1 MHKPDVMLQL
11 LRAFRSSR
19 CRYALAMNARL
30 PLRAGAVLR
39 KIMDGSRLVSAPGVY
54 DALSARLAAQEGFQA
69 VHASGGSVVR
79 SMGLPDLG
87 LADLSEMTARYAQIV
102 AAVGVPVIADGETGF
117 GNEQNTHRAVRA
129 LEAVGVAAIHIED
142 QTFPKRCGLYAG
154 VELIE
159 AETMVAKLTAAL
171 AARTSPELVI
181 IARTD
186 AKEVEGMQRAI
197 DRALRYLAAGA
208 DMIFVEGLKTAADY
222 EEAGRA
228 IAAPKLLNAAPPGMP
243 LPVAADRLA
252 ALGYR
257 IAVYPADLQCAAIAA
272 MRSCLRALKQ
282 YGHARPADI
291 ALASLQ
297 ERDELVDLATWQSIG
312 QR

>member
-1 MHKPDVMLQL
+1 ME
-11 LRAFRSSR
+11 
-19 CRYALAMNARL
+19 
-30 PLRAGAVLR
+30 
-39 KIMDGSRLVSAPGVY
+39 GSRLVSAPGVY

-102 AAVGVPVIADGETGF
+102 QAVAVPVIADGETGF

-129 LEAVGVAAIHIED
+129 LEAAGVAAIHIED
-142 QTFPKRCGLYAG
+142 QVFPKRCGLYAG
-154 VELIE
+154 VQLIE
-159 AETMVAKLTAAL
+159 AAMMVAKLTAAL
-171 AARTSPELVI
+171 AARTKPELVI

-186 AKEVEGMQRAI
+186 AKAVEGLQGAI
-197 DRALRYLAAGA
+197 DRARHYVEAGA
-208 DMIFVEGLKTAADY
+208 DMIFVEGLQTAADC

-243 LPVAADRLA
+243 LPLPADRLA
-252 ALGYR
+252 ELGYR

-272 MRSCLRALKQ
+272 MKNCLKAIKQ
-282 YGHARPADI
+282 YGHANPSDI

-297 ERDELVDLATWQSIG
+297 ERDELVDLATWQAIG